1 MGDTEA
7 EHSKPEARFISKLV
21 NIFIE
26 VGHKS
31 LFLRRCYEMPFFW
44 ILVDYPILSLRLRPN
59 PSLKILIKVDNLI
72 SLALFSILE
81 M

>member
-7 EHSKPEARFISKLV
+7 KYPKPEAGFIFKSSKY
-21 NIFIE
+21 FFG
-26 VGHKS
+26 VGHNS
-31 LFLRRCYEMPFFW
+31 LVLRRCYEMPFFW